1 MRRATIAIAILAILA
16 SSCGDAAIGPAV
28 ATKLENR
35 VAKIRRLAENHQPE
49 LARAAAQDLMVFVT
63 QGMNAGRIDQG
74 KGMEI
79 LEAAQLVDLRLDLL
93 PQPTPTESPLPPP
106 SEEDEGGEGKPDKEE
121 QGEKPGTATRAT
133 GTTTDPDRQSSSR
146 TPRFPS
152 WAATMLRWISDVP
165 SQIRST
171 RSSR

>member
-106 SEEDEGGEGKPDKEE
+106 SEEDEGGEGKPEE
-121 QGEKPGTATRAT
+121 KGEKPGK
-133 GTTTDPDRQSSSR
+133 GNGDEGHGND
-146 TPRFPS
+146 
-152 WAATMLRWISDVP
+152 D
-165 SQIRST
+165 
-171 RSSR
+171 